1 MAIKINSTI
10 CYLLLIITLTLTLA
24 TSNPVT
30 CQAIPVSQAE
40 DSMLTKKPYFT
51 YRIEAN
57 GALFESK
64 INGILLE
71 KNVRGTQMIVEQPVN
86 HYMRTGTNRIGFQ
99 LYTRTP
105 EDFGNAKVTISLY
118 VNQDE
123 APEANKKLLGQI
135 TFNAAEFAKNKQAAE
150 AIKTSM
156 SAVKL
161 DSSDDFSASDN
172 GDVIVHAPQI
182 EQSKVRP
189 TGFHVYQDIE
199 LETPFPLWGFFNAD
213 KLDFPDA
220 WADFVKDVDLYRA
233 NITKPL
239 YDEHEKI
246 YQLFKAKDMNQI
258 LPLFAERNRE
268 MDIAMYLPEGS
279 YEKELS
285 SALLADIENKDSVLK
300 LYTSDKASPAVSDDK
315 TLIQIGNPAMILFA
329 DDENSIYDKYPIW
342 FYKKDG
348 KWIISR

>member
-1 MAIKINSTI
+1 MKLSRFLNIIFNLNKKALVIS
-10 CYLLLIITLTLTLA
+10 LLIITVLILSLT
-24 TSNPVT
+24 
-30 CQAIPVSQAE
+30 SQAE

-71 KNVRGTQMIVEQPVN
+71 KNVRGTQITLEQPVN
-86 HYMRTGTNRIGFQ
+86 HYMRTGINRIGFQ

-105 EDFGNAKVTISLY
+105 EDFGNAKITISLF

-123 APEANKKLLGQI
+123 APESNKRMISQI
-135 TFNAAEFAKNKQAAE
+135 TFNAAEFAQNKHAE
-150 AIKTSM
+150 DAIKTSM
-156 SAVKL
+156 PAVKL
-161 DSSDDFSASDN
+161 DSSDDFLASDN
-172 GDVIVHAPQI
+172 GDVVVHAPQI

-220 WADFVKDVDLYRA
+220 FSEYAGNIEHFNKTIINSLYQ
-233 NITKPL
+233 
-239 YDEHEKI
+239 EHETI
-246 YQLFKAKDMNQI
+246 YQLFKTQDLAQI
-258 LPLFAERNRE
+258 IPLFAERNRE
-268 MDIAMYLPEGS
+268 MDIAMYLPEGN
-279 YEKELS
+279 YEQQLA
-285 SALLADIENKDSVLK
+285 SALKEDFANEDSYLKFYDIERAAPD
-300 LYTSDKASPAVSDDK
+300 VSDGK
-315 TLIQIGNPAMILFA
+315 ELIQIGKPAMILFA